1 MNKALKLVAMVA
13 AVIVMFFG
21 YMVFD
26 WYRFATAGK
35 IDPARGVYGN
45 DHLEIWI
52 DVNARMPN
60 DWRLWACKTLLD
72 RQAAVMGGEGAMP
85 PYSCQPDFQSYS
97 KPLTHIETIISGHAH
112 QAAQLAGMQKGATQA
127 QQDQIMACVKAELP
141 KALTPEQATS
151 LEGELTGEVLMP
163 INQLANTVR
172 EACLAKAGL

>member
-1 MNKALKLVAMVA
+1 MQKALKLAAMLGVV
-13 AVIVMFFG
+13 AVIFIGMIF
-21 YMVFD
+21 FD
-26 WYRFATAGK
+26 WYRFATSGK

-52 DVNARMPN
+52 DINARMPN
-60 DWRLWACKTLLD
+60 GLRLWACKTLLD
-72 RQAAVMGGEGAMP
+72 RQAEVMGGEGAMP

-97 KPLTHIETIISGHAH
+97 KPLTQAEAIISGHAH

-127 QQDQIMACVKAELP
+127 QQDQIMACVKADLP
-141 KALTPEQATS
+141 LAMTPEQVKS